1 MEDVAEPR
9 IKDALLS
16 TIQMALPT
24 DLAGQAKF
32 VTLKTSKCLS
42 PMQEFQAHKKQS
54 TGLLGRVSDSIQN
67 FGASYMMKN
76 RTPEFTIM
84 YEYIQTFGEKLGS
97 IDRITQRVVKE
108 QSG

>member
-1 MEDVAEPR
+1 MGCLIWVSAVCVCP
-9 IKDALLS
+9 IKRKLFLYR
-16 TIQMALPT
+16 L
-24 DLAGQAKF
+24 DLVFATF
-32 VTLKTSKCLS
+32 
-42 PMQEFQAHKKQS
+42 QEFQAHKKQS

-84 YEYIQTFGEKLGS
+84 YEYIQTFGEKLAS

-108 QSG
+108 QSGRFAG